1 MRRVLSAKKI
11 HPCWAERRSAQP
23 SPSSLPSGVL
33 AQRRAAAPRE
43 TAAAPTPAPAAAA
56 AATPAAAAPAPA
68 TTAPAAMPATATA
81 MSATATAM
89 SAAVS
94 ATAAAMSAAATP
106 VSAAAAAAGQLDA
119 REGGFLAVLVEGV
132 ERREADVGDFFIAE
146 NEGMRWNGIHCR
158 HLGRRSCSRCRQRN
172 AGNSEHGY
180 SFTWALAP

>member
-94 ATAAAMSAAATP
+94 ATAAAMSAAA
-106 VSAAAAAAGQLDA
+106 AAAGQLDA